1 MENPL
6 NPVYRGG
13 CMGGSLG
20 VPIAVFDHD
29 LDDGSVGKPLPIGR
43 AGDLVAT
50 AAFPNLPILLWNDGD
65 TAPGPKYRA
74 AYFSRFKGVWA
85 QGDFCQIHP
94 KSRSMMMLG
103 RSDGVLN
110 PSGIRFGSS
119 DIYGVIEKH
128 FPGSVAESICVGQ
141 RRPEDLDERV
151 MLFLLMK
158 TPGSLD
164 KKLVKEIKDAIAKEL
179 TKRHVPKFIFEV
191 PEIPVC

>member
-1 MENPL
+1 
-6 NPVYRGG
+6 
-13 CMGGSLG
+13 
-20 VPIAVFDHD
+20 
-29 LDDGSVGKPLPIGR
+29 
-43 AGDLVAT
+43 
-50 AAFPNLPILLWNDGD
+50 
-65 TAPGPKYRA
+65 
-74 AYFSRFKGVWA
+74 
-85 QGDFCQIHP
+85 
-94 KSRSMMMLG
+94 MMMLG